1 MANYLR
7 VTMQDTIRTL
17 REKGWSQRRIAREL
31 GVNRR
36 TVSRYLSPEKPK
48 YTISTAGF
56 PAEKEGVRLSKCAIS
71 TAGVFGRQSL
81 CADYRNA
88 IESRLKSGLSAQ
100 RIYQDLVLEHGFTGS
115 YESVKR
121 YVRKISEAVELPF
134 RRIELAPGEEVQVDY
149 GTGGWVYDHQGKRQ
163 KTHLFRMVLSCSRKG
178 YSEAS
183 YSQSTES
190 FIRAIE
196 NGFRYFGG
204 VTQTI
209 VIDNLKAGVLK
220 PCVYDPELNPKLREF
235 AEHYGSC
242 VLPTRIATP
251 RHKGKV
257 ENSVK
262 YVQENAL
269 KGRKFRTLQQQNEY
283 LQYWEERVADKRIH
297 GTAKRQVSAMYED
310 EKPFLR
316 SLPAMLFPC
325 FEEVKRKVHRDGHIE
340 VGKAFYSVPSEYV
353 RREVWVRFDLRTVS
367 IFNHRMQ
374 KIALHSRVE
383 PGRFSTHFGH
393 IPAEKIANPERGNIW
408 LLRQADYI
416 GGETGAWARAML
428 QNRDVPGTR
437 VLNGLLQLADKYTA
451 SAINAACKTALDMS
465 SFRLRDLK
473 TLIESHFQ
481 SEQLK
486 FDFLAEHP
494 LIRTMSEY
502 DHISGSR
509 EVFYA

>member
-1 MANYLR
+1 
-7 VTMQDTIRTL
+7 
-17 REKGWSQRRIAREL
+17 
-31 GVNRR
+31 
-36 TVSRYLSPEKPK
+36 
-48 YTISTAGF
+48 
-56 PAEKEGVRLSKCAIS
+56 
-71 TAGVFGRQSL
+71 
-81 CADYRNA
+81 
-88 IESRLKSGLSAQ
+88 
-100 RIYQDLVLEHGFTGS
+100 
-115 YESVKR
+115 
-121 YVRKISEAVELPF
+121 
-134 RRIELAPGEEVQVDY
+134 
-149 GTGGWVYDHQGKRQ
+149 
-163 KTHLFRMVLSCSRKG
+163 
-178 YSEAS
+178 
-183 YSQSTES
+183 
-190 FIRAIE
+190 
-196 NGFRYFGG
+196 
-204 VTQTI
+204 
-209 VIDNLKAGVLK
+209 
-220 PCVYDPELNPKLREF
+220 
-235 AEHYGSC
+235 
-242 VLPTRIATP
+242 
-251 RHKGKV
+251 
-257 ENSVK
+257 
-262 YVQENAL
+262 
-269 KGRKFRTLQQQNEY
+269 
-283 LQYWEERVADKRIH
+283 
-297 GTAKRQVSAMYED
+297 
-310 EKPFLR
+310 
-316 SLPAMLFPC
+316 MLFPC

-451 SAINAACKTALDMS
+451 SAINAACKAALDMS